1 MRALLTRT
9 RAPRRAA
16 LLVASAALATGF
28 AGTTAA
34 TATAAPA
41 TAAAPAAAAS
51 PAGTCTFDSPI
62 TARTASVGAVQI
74 ELRYST
80 STRCAWGRITHA
92 TPGDSV
98 WTHRSYDG
106 GKTFERLDIAQV
118 QSGSDTH
125 TASRYDGGVLMRA
138 CALNHLS
145 GVTNCTAWY

>member
-1 MRALLTRT
+1 MRALPTRT
-9 RAPRRAA
+9 RVSRRAA

-28 AGTTAA
+28 AGTTTT

-41 TAAAPAAAAS
+41 PL
-51 PAGTCTFDSPI
+51 AGTCTFDSPI
-62 TARTASVGAVQI
+62 PAQVAYTGDVKI

-80 STRCAWGRITHA
+80 TTRCAWGRITNA

-106 GKTFERLDIAQV
+106 GNSFERLDIATV
-118 QSGSDTH
+118 QYGSDTH

-138 CALNHLS
+138 CALNHRTGL
-145 GVTNCTAWY
+145 TNCTKWY